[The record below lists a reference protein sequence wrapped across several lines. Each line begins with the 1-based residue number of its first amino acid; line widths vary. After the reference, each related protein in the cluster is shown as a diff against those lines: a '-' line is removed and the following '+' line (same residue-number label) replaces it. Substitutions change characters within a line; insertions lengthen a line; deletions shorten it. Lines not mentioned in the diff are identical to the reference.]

1 MSNAISH
8 KNKSQAE
15 RQEILKRILG
25 GEAWPPVKEGN
36 DEQS

>member
-1 MSNAISH
+1 MKSA
-8 KNKSQAE
+8 NKPELSRTE

-25 GEAWPPVKEGN
+25 GEAWPPIKEGE